1 MFRSS
6 KIFCDHQF
14 FKHNVIWLPN
24 TAKSNVQLFT
34 NCVLWLKIIASL
46 VHAHEFY
53 FTLAHDHDVPIFS
66 SLTQLLILSRLQEQ
80 PVLRTRVLPT
90 VAAARGC
97 LVRTQLWKSI
107 FQNKIQENIFLL
119 EQTSENTNVKKY
131 FRNIIQVN
139 IF

>member
-1 MFRSS
+1 M
-6 KIFCDHQF
+6 
-14 FKHNVIWLPN
+14 
-24 TAKSNVQLFT
+24 QLFT

-53 FTLAHDHDVPIFS
+53 FTLAHDHDVPIIS

-97 LVRTQLWKSI
+97 LVRTQL
-107 FQNKIQENIFLL
+107 
-119 EQTSENTNVKKY
+119 
-131 FRNIIQVN
+131 
-139 IF
+139 